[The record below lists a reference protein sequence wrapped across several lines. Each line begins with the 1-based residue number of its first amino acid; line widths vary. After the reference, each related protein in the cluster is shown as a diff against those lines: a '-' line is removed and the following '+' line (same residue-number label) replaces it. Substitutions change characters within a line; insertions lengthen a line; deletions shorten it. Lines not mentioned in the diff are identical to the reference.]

1 MNSYRYP
8 TNEDVMRFYGKAD
21 DRMEAV
27 MDELTRLTAYGRA
40 LRVDAFFR
48 TTISAQFDGEL
59 PSPVL
64 IGYMAKRQIHP
75 DGRMDLTWGGRVIGT
90 LKP

>member
-1 MNSYRYP
+1 MNFITYP
-8 TNEDVMRFYGKAD
+8 TDPDAQAFYDKMD
-21 DRMEAV
+21 AV

-48 TTISAQFDGEL
+48 TTIASLFDGEL

-64 IGYMAKRQIHP
+64 IGYMAKRWFYP

-90 LKP
+90 FKP